1 MPRDDEKEFRL
12 RPRKPPRTT
21 TRNDST
27 AWAIAFKTVM
37 HYARTS
43 RSAVRSAHLSGTR
56 RASIP
61 RNQRCA
67 VRVTYTPNAVRGQW
81 RAHGRYVERESAA
94 GSGSHVGFDRAAEEI
109 DVAARLESWQ
119 TARDQRLWKII
130 VSPEFGERVDLARLT
145 RDLMNQVQHDVGA
158 PLEWVAVNHFN
169 TEHPHVHI
177 ALRGV
182 GADRQPVHLSR
193 EYIKHGIREI
203 AEDLCTR
210 QLGHRT
216 DLDAA
221 EAERREIHERRV
233 TSLDRIIARS
243 AEISPESS
251 AHLRVRTSVQPGDNM
266 SANSRLHH
274 IAARLAVL
282 ETMGLAQR
290 SAPEQWS
297 VRTDLEA
304 VLRAMQRAGDRQ
316 KILVAHG
323 AVVSDERLP
332 IEVFD
337 FRRTNLVEGRIL
349 VHGENEQSGR
359 SYLMLEGT
367 DARVHFIQY
376 TAEIEQAR
384 ARGDLRTNSFVRLRR
399 ILADEQS
406 ALQIEDLGDAEAI
419 LKSRGQLDATARSL
433 IKRGILPVEDGWGG
447 WLGRYQRALRQT
459 AMELE
464 YPHPTLDRD
473 KPRERSRAR

>member
-1 MPRDDEKEFRL
+1 MLRDDEKEFRL
-12 RPRKPPRTT
+12 RPRKPPHPT
-21 TRNDST
+21 TRNDAT

-43 RSAVRSAHLSGTR
+43 RSAVRLTGVSGKR
-56 RASIP
+56 LASIP

-67 VRVTYTPNAVRGQW
+67 VRVTYTPNTVRGQW

-94 GSGSHVGFDRAAEEI
+94 GIGSHVGFDRAADGI
-109 DVAARLESWQ
+109 DVAARLELWQ
-119 TARDQRLWKII
+119 AARDQRLWKII
-130 VSPEFGERVDLARLT
+130 VSPEFGERVDLSRLT

-221 EAERREIHERRV
+221 EAERREIHERRF
-233 TSLDRIIARS
+233 TSLDRIIARD
-243 AEISPESS
+243 AEISSEAS
-251 AHLRVRTSVQPGDNM
+251 AHLRVGPSVRPGDNPT
-266 SANSRLHH
+266 ANSRLYH

-282 ETMGLAQR
+282 ENMGLAQR
-290 SAPEQWS
+290 TGPDVWS
-297 VRTDLEA
+297 VRADFEA

-316 KILVAHG
+316 KMLGAHG
-323 AVVSDERLP
+323 AVVSDGRLP
-332 IEVFD
+332 IEVLD
-337 FRRTNLVEGRIL
+337 FRRTNLVEGRVL
-349 VHGENEQSGR
+349 VHGEDEQSGR

-367 DARVHFIQY
+367 DAQVHFIQY
-376 TAEIEQAR
+376 TTEIEQAR
-384 ARGDLRTNSFVRLRR
+384 ARGDLRTNSFVRFRR
-399 ILADEQS
+399 TLIDEQS
-406 ALQIEDLGDAEAI
+406 RLQIEDLGDAEAI
-419 LKSRGQLDATARSL
+419 LSSRGQLDATAKAL
-433 IKRGILPVEDGWGG
+433 IKRGILPAEDGWGG
-447 WLGRYQRALRQT
+447 WLGRYQSALRHA

-464 YPHPTLDRD
+464 YPQGAHDREKTRD
-473 KPRERSRAR
+473 RSRGR